1 MTVRPPKFRGMA
13 RALAPALLLAML
25 PLGACDDTRS
35 TINDPDLPPIGPD
48 AEFIFGTTVFA
59 TGVYRLQND
68 VIEKAVRVIETGQ
81 PLPVSF
87 PASAGTGTMRFS
99 ADTIPGRIRV
109 DFVNYVDSDL
119 EPIFALI
126 EGRLIIHVER
136 TAPGLE
142 FTINPDDGPF
152 LTFGPGPNAMLI
164 TLIQN
169 FGDGSTVTVSGI
181 THGELV
187 NADTAGLRGI
197 VDETGTMRLED
208 PSQGFMIVQSLETEF
223 EYDGRVDGSFARYPA
238 GKVET
243 AFFQGGAS
251 PPFDIEFDGFG
262 GATYPYRGRVCESNL
277 TDHQNGDSC
286 SGL

>member
-1 MTVRPPKFRGMA
+1 MTVRAPKFRGFA

-35 TINDPDLPPIGPD
+35 TINDPELPPVGPE

-59 TGVYRLQND
+59 TGVYRLQHD
-68 VIEKAVRVIETGQ
+68 VIEKAVQVLETGTS
-81 PLPVSF
+81 LPVSF
-87 PASAGTGTMRFS
+87 PASSGTGSMRLS
-99 ADTIPGRIRV
+99 ADAIPGRIRV
-109 DFVNYVDSDL
+109 DFVNYVDTDI

-126 EGRLIIHVER
+126 EGRIIVEVEQ
-136 TAPGLE
+136 TAPGLV
-142 FTINPDDGPF
+142 FTINPDDAPF
-152 LTFGPGPNAMLI
+152 LPFGPGPNGMLI

-169 FGDGSTVTVSGI
+169 FGDGSTLTVSGI

-197 VDETGTMRLED
+197 VEETGTLRLED
-208 PSQGFMIVQSLETEF
+208 SSQGFLIVQTLGTEF

-238 GKVET
+238 GKIET

-251 PPFDIEFDGFG
+251 SPFDIEFDGFG
-262 GATYPYRGRVCESNL
+262 GATYPYRDRICESNL
-277 TDHQNGDSC
+277 TDHQNGNSC
-286 SGL
+286 AGL